1 MSSAESTIESTESAV
16 PAGAETS
23 TAATGGTATPVAP
36 AKPHSPAK
44 FGVTDIGLVVMA
56 AIWGGH
62 YTVLKIGLQTMAPFT
77 FSAIRM
83 VGALIILSMLTLTVR
98 DTPRPS
104 SKDIKALLLIGLL
117 GNGVYQL
124 LFMIGMTTTRAGI
137 AALIIA
143 ASPAWVAIIG
153 RMLGKERVQ
162 TRGWMGIGLQLLGV
176 VCVVLSTHALAG
188 SGGAAVGT
196 MLILICGIVWS
207 TYTVLLQPYTT
218 RVHPLHLASITL
230 ASGATLMFFAA
241 LPGLMRLDFT
251 QIAPSAWWAL
261 SYSTIFAMII
271 AYLLYYRGIRVIG
284 PTRTAVYGNLQPV
297 IAIIVAWV
305 MLHEAPAFW
314 QWIGT
319 AFIMAGLLISRSAPV
334 KPITDTHPIP

>member
-1 MSSAESTIESTESAV
+1 MSSAQSTLPAPTPPAAAPSA
-16 PAGAETS
+16 TS
-23 TAATGGTATPVAP
+23 QKVAAP
-36 AKPHSPAK
+36 AR
-44 FGVTDIGLVVMA
+44 FGATDLGLILTA

-62 YTVLKIGLQTMAPFT
+62 YTVLKYGLRVMEPFT

-83 VGALIILSMLTLTVR
+83 VSALIILALLALTVR

-104 SKDIKALLLIGLL
+104 LKDVGALMALGLIG
-117 GNGVYQL
+117 NGLYQL

-153 RMLGKERVQ
+153 RITGRENVSPRA
-162 TRGWMGIGLQLLGV
+162 WMGIGLQLIGV
-176 VCVVLSTHALAG
+176 ACVVLSTHVLDGAK
-188 SGGAAVGT
+188 GAATGT
-196 MLILICGIVWS
+196 ILILVCGVLWS
-207 TYTVLLQPYTT
+207 LYTVLLQPYTT
-218 RVHPLHLASITL
+218 RIHPLHLSTITL
-230 ASGATLMFFAA
+230 SSGALLMTCVA
-241 LPGLMRLDFT
+241 LPGLIRLDFGS
-251 QIAPSAWWAL
+251 IAPSAWLAL
-261 SYSTIFAMII
+261 SYSTLLAMIV

-305 MLHEAPAFW
+305 LLREAPGLW
-314 QWIGT
+314 QWVGT
-319 AFIMAGLLISRSAPV
+319 ILIMGGLLLSRSAPV